1 MLIVFFL
8 ILLRSAPFEIAMI
21 LARLLVGTYAAF
33 VPVGRFQLHKAAQ
46 RLGSRRF
53 RAKDYL
59 DRAAFNLVVMARMG
73 TGFSRRLTE
82 RVLIEGEERVRRLR
96 DGGNP
101 AVVATFH
108 YGPWELLAETFT
120 KKGYPVAALVGRQGM
135 HLFEGYL
142 AALRRR
148 AGLRTITDLNTA
160 SCALRSGVFLAVLL
174 DKTRRA
180 KTRAWG
186 LPYSDY
192 NVSVIP
198 QLLAKKTGASLIP
211 VMCRFRNRRL
221 EITIGSSKESLR
233 EFFAPFFQETPFE
246 WFVWGE

>member
-1 MLIVFFL
+1 VLIVFFL

-21 LARLLVGTYAAF
+21 LARLLVRTYAAF

-96 DGGNP
+96 DAGNP
-101 AVVATFH
+101 AVIATFH
-108 YGPWELLAETFT
+108 YGPWELLSETFAR
-120 KKGYPVAALVGRQGM
+120 KGYPVAALVGRQSM
-135 HLFEGYL
+135 RIFEGYL

-148 AGLRTITDLNTA
+148 VGLATISDLNSA
-160 SCALRSGVFLAVLL
+160 SRVLQNGMFLAVLL

-198 QLLAKKTGASLIP
+198 QRLAKKTGSSLIP

-221 EITIGSSKESLR
+221 EVTIGSPTKDLR
-233 EFFAPFFQETPFE
+233 EFFRPFFQEAPFE
-246 WFVWGE
+246 WLVWGE

>member
-21 LARLLVGTYAAF
+21 LARLLVRTYAAF

-53 RAKDYL
+53 RAKDYS

-82 RVLIEGEERVRRLR
+82 RVLIEGEESIRRLKESKKS
-96 DGGNP
+96 

-108 YGPWELLAETFT
+108 YGPWELLAETFAR
-120 KKGYPVAALVGRQGM
+120 KGYPVAALVGRQSM
-135 HLFEGYL
+135 RIFEGYL

-160 SCALRSGVFLAVLL
+160 SRALRSGVFIAVLL

-198 QLLAKKTGASLIP
+198 QLLAKKTGSSLIP

-221 EITIGSSKESLR
+221 EVTIGSPKESLR
-233 EFFAPFFQETPFE
+233 EFFMPFFQEAPFE
-246 WFVWGE
+246 WLVWGE

>member
-1 MLIVFFL
+1 MLVVFFL

-21 LARLLVGTYAAF
+21 LARLLVRTYAAF
-33 VPVGRFQLHKAAQ
+33 VPAGRFQLYKAAQ
-46 RLGSRRF
+46 RLGEGRF

-82 RVLIEGEERVRRLR
+82 RVSIEGEERIRRLR
-96 DGGNP
+96 DAGNP

-108 YGPWELLAETFT
+108 YGPWELLAETFAR
-120 KKGYPVAALVGRQGM
+120 KGYPVAALVGRQSM
-135 HLFEGYL
+135 RIFEGYL

-148 AGLRTITDLNTA
+148 VGLATITDLNTA
-160 SCALRSGVFLAVLL
+160 SRVLQNGMFLAVLL

-180 KTRAWG
+180 RKVAWE

-192 NVSVIP
+192 NVSVIA
-198 QLLAKKTGASLIP
+198 QLLAKRTNSSLIP

-221 EITIGSSKESLR
+221 EITIGSSGQSLG
-233 EFFAPFFQETPFE
+233 EFFRPFFQEAPFE
-246 WFVWGE
+246 WLVWGE